1 MHGVIQHER
10 LRQRIDQPYR
20 RPMWTKSLTS
30 EALTVGPVQP
40 SRAIR
45 GETESKQ
52 KPCNKAWE
60 SMTKLR
66 VAQHSIAPM
75 NLDSSAENRGTWCRW
90 TNGHLQRTKNQNADR
105 PCHAAW
111 GNGTLQDPG
120 AQYCF
125 KRAGES
131 PEVKY
136 IQLSS
141 PFSTSPTSAF
151 SERQFRSHENSEI
164 PMWFPWDCKCS
175 RSTQH
180 TASNGS
186 VQWFP
191 RNSNPHG
198 SRPVTVQPIS
208 TLLSYPVIPSHTQSY
223 PVNLTWEGHRAGTS
237 RWAEQA
243 SSRIPK
249 DCPPALHFW
258 LGHTGTTKSSIF

>member
-1 MHGVIQHER
+1 
-10 LRQRIDQPYR
+10 
-20 RPMWTKSLTS
+20 
-30 EALTVGPVQP
+30 
-40 SRAIR
+40 
-45 GETESKQ
+45 
-52 KPCNKAWE
+52 
-60 SMTKLR
+60 
-66 VAQHSIAPM
+66 M

-141 PFSTSPTSAF
+141 PFSTSPTQASAF

-175 RSTQH
+175 RFTQH
-180 TASNGS
+180 MAASNGS

-208 TLLSYPVIPSHTQSY
+208 TLLSYPVIPSHTQSIW
-223 PVNLTWEGHRAGTS
+223 PGKGIELEPADELNKHRPEYQRIAPQPCISGLVTLAQQS
-237 RWAEQA
+237 LA
-243 SSRIPK
+243 S
-249 DCPPALHFW
+249 
-258 LGHTGTTKSSIF
+258 SSIFEARHSICIGSLRPWSFASLEWMGMNILAMFSSNFSKTAK

>member
-52 KPCNKAWE
+52 KPYAICNKAWE

-75 NLDSSAENRGTWCRW
+75 NLDSSGNRGTWCRW

-105 PCHAAW
+105 SCHAAW

-164 PMWFPWDCKCS
+164 PMWMIPM
-175 RSTQH
+175 RLQMLQIH
-180 TASNGS
+180 AA
-186 VQWFP
+186 
-191 RNSNPHG
+191 HG
-198 SRPVTVQPIS
+198 SIQETVTLTGPVLSLFNQSQPYCH
-208 TLLSYPVIPSHTQSY
+208 TQSYPVIPSQSD
-223 PVNLTWEGHRAGTS
+223 LGRA
-237 RWAEQA
+237 
-243 SSRIPK
+243 
-249 DCPPALHFW
+249 
-258 LGHTGTTKSSIF
+258 